1 MIAMLVPSKASSL
14 ACVLMWA
21 PRHPAWRNHGV
32 VMGYCDTSQNAEQRA
47 TDLVSKLNLAEKVS
61 SL

>member
-21 PRHPAWRNHGV
+21 PRHPVWRNHGV
-32 VMGYCDTSQNAEQRA
+32 VMDTVTQVRMQSIGQQIWFQN
-47 TDLVSKLNLAEKVS
+47 
-61 SL
+61 